1 MKDRAN
7 WLVFALVLAI
17 VVLVLFLLF
26 FGESGIEKLR
36 EAIRYV
42 ITGLNRAI
50 GR

>member
-42 ITGLNRAI
+42 ITELNLAI
-50 GR
+50 RR

>member
-42 ITGLNRAI
+42 ITELNRAI